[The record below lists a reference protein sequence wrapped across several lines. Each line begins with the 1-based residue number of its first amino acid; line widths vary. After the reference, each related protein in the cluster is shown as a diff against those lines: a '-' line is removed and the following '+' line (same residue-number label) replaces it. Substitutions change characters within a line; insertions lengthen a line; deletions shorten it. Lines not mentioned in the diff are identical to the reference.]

1 MIRRWVFTWVA
12 LVAFVLS
19 GCSGETL
26 PTYDAARAEAEAAM
40 QRVVDQLPADSRVVD
55 TTDLTPYA
63 CSDGGGFFTGHWL
76 VTPSTDFDT
85 VQFVEDLPSRLADE
99 FATQT
104 PQVAHSYPVVE
115 LRTATGVSVTV
126 SGSPNGEPPVVD
138 ILGMSRCAQG
148 PTSPSP

>member
-63 CSDGGGFFTGHWL
+63 CSDGGGVLHRAL
-76 VTPSTDFDT
+76 ACDALD
-85 VQFVEDLPSRLADE
+85 RLR
-99 FATQT
+99 
-104 PQVAHSYPVVE
+104 HCPV
-115 LRTATGVSVTV
+115 R
-126 SGSPNGEPPVVD
+126 
-138 ILGMSRCAQG
+138 
-148 PTSPSP
+148 

>member
-19 GCSGETL
+19 GCSGRNVA
-26 PTYDAARAEAEAAM
+26 DVRCGACAEAEAAM

-99 FATQT
+99 FRRRR
-104 PQVAHSYPVVE
+104 HKLS
-115 LRTATGVSVTV
+115 TV
-126 SGSPNGEPPVVD
+126 IRSLSFEPLP
-138 ILGMSRCAQG
+138 A
-148 PTSPSP
+148 